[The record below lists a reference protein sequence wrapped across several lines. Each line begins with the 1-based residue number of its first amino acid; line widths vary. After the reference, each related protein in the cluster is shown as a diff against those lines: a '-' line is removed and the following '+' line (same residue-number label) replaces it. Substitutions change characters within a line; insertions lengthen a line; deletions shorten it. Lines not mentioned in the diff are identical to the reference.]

1 MRQINY
7 DNDEMIKRL
16 KKNIKENERIL
27 FERTS
32 NIEKIKRDLRNQNIG
47 ENEKSNK
54 DNFNKEP
61 SKDTFGSKSSFKYFN
76 IDEEEYHKQ
85 NEIDNNTTEKNSAF
99 WVPFDQPHELTYSQ
113 KQKALKLNKRST
125 ERANHIKKHHKENNI
140 EYYINKNDELNTW
153 KPRYMPI

>member
-61 SKDTFGSKSSFKYFN
+61 SKDTFGSKSSFSILILMKRN
-76 IDEEEYHKQ
+76 I
-85 NEIDNNTTEKNSAF
+85 
-99 WVPFDQPHELTYSQ
+99 
-113 KQKALKLNKRST
+113 
-125 ERANHIKKHHKENNI
+125 
-140 EYYINKNDELNTW
+140 INKMRSIIILQKKIVHFGFRLINLMN
-153 KPRYMPI
+153 